1 MRPTRAIPLRLALSS
16 LLLLILALSGC
27 GGGSDGVS
35 AESGQVIV
43 GLTDAEDSYATYT
56 VEVVSLRLERAD
68 GTLVETLPLQPRVDF
83 AQYVELT
90 EFLTAATVPNGIYT
104 RVHLTL
110 DFTDSDIRIDV
121 GDRIVPLDPLDTD
134 GNALGIAEIAV
145 RLADDRPLR
154 VRPGLPAHMTLDFDL
169 QASNEADIDA
179 GTVTVSPFVLADVDP
194 EEPKIHRVRGPLA
207 AVDVDAGTL
216 EVGIRPFHLRRGD
229 FGRLQVSTDPDTVF
243 EIDGVGYTGAAGL
256 AELAARPVGTA
267 TVALGEL
274 VVPDR
279 VFTATEI
286 YAGSSVALG
295 TTDVVTGSV
304 VERSGEVL
312 RVRGATLVRADGSFL
327 FNDEIEISLGPDTLI
342 TRQLDPGSAVDA
354 SDLSVGQRIRAFG
367 ELDDSGAMPR
377 LDVGEGL
384 VRLLLTRVA
393 GTLTQSDAGLLVL
406 ELQTVN
412 RRAVSLYDFGGTGS
426 DPAAYRIEFDGLTP
440 ELLVPGAPVAARGF
454 PVAFGAAVSED
465 FEAVTVVDLQ
475 ASPAVLAVDWEPAT
489 DGAFAA
495 LEPDG
500 VILSLDGVGDLH
512 AVFRGGVAND
522 LLDLP
527 SPPSLVPD
535 ASDRGLFAVFDDGS
549 IALYTSFASFAEG
562 LAADLGEARLTDGLL
577 ARGRW
582 DDPTAVLETRAIAVR
597 LR

>member
-1 MRPTRAIPLRLALSS
+1 
-16 LLLLILALSGC
+16 LLLLVLALSGC

-274 VVPDR
+274 VLPDR

-342 TRQLDPGSAVDA
+342 TRQLDPGNAVDA

-527 SPPSLVPD
+527 SPPSLVPY

>member
-1 MRPTRAIPLRLALSS
+1 

-194 EEPKIHRVRGPLA
+194 EEPKIHRVRGLLA

-342 TRQLDPGSAVDA
+342 TRQLDPGNAVDA

-406 ELQTVN
+406 ELQTIN

-440 ELLVPGAPVAARGF
+440 ELLVPGAPVAAGGF

>member
-1 MRPTRAIPLRLALSS
+1 LRVALTS

-43 GLTDAEDSYATYT
+43 GLTDAEESYATYT

-90 EFLTAATVPNGIYT
+90 EFLTAATVPSGIYT
-104 RVHLTL
+104 RAHLTL
-110 DFTDSDIRIDV
+110 DFADADIRIDV
-121 GDRIVPLDPLDTD
+121 GDRIVPLGPLDAD

-169 QASNEADIDA
+169 QASNQVDVDA
-179 GTVTVSPFVLADVDP
+179 GTVTVSPFVLADIDP
-194 EEPKIHRVRGPLA
+194 EEPKIHRVRGPLT
-207 AVDVDAGTL
+207 AVDTDAGTL
-216 EVGIRPFHLRRGD
+216 RVGIRPFHLRRGD
-229 FGRLQVSTDPDTVF
+229 FGRLEVSTAPGTVF

-256 AELAARPVGTA
+256 AELATRPVGTA
-267 TVALGEL
+267 TVALGDL
-274 VVPDR
+274 VLPDR
-279 VFTATEI
+279 VFVATEI

-304 VERSGEVL
+304 VARSGDVL

-327 FNDEIEISLGPDTLI
+327 FNDDIEIALGPDTLI
-342 TRQLDPGSAVDA
+342 TRQLDPGNAVDA

-377 LDVGEGL
+377 LDVGAGL
-384 VRLLLTRVA
+384 VRMLLSRVA
-393 GTLTQSDAGLLVL
+393 GTLNQSDTGLLVL
-406 ELQTVN
+406 ELQTIN
-412 RRAVSLYDFGGTGS
+412 RRAVSLYDFAGTGADS
-426 DPAAYRIEFDGLTP
+426 TAYRIEIGDLMP
-440 ELLVPGAPVAARGF
+440 EPLALGAPIAARGF
-454 PVAFGAAVSED
+454 PVAFGAAVGED
-465 FEAVTVVDLQ
+465 FEARTVLDLQ
-475 ASPAVLAVDWEPAT
+475 AAPAVLAVDWEPAT
-489 DGAFAA
+489 GSAFTG
-495 LEPDG
+495 LDSDRI
-500 VILSLDGVGDLH
+500 VLSLDGVGDLH
-512 AVFRGGVAND
+512 AVFRGGVATD
-522 LLDLP
+522 LLDLAG
-527 SPPSLVPD
+527 PPSLVPE
-535 ASDRGLFAVFDDGS
+535 ASGRGLYAVFDDGS

-562 LAADLGEARLTDGLL
+562 LAADLGEAKLTDGLL

-582 DDPTAVLETRAIAVR
+582 DDPTAALETRAVAVR